1 MTSFSKGFICLADKK
16 KIYFYKKND
25 KLFARIHLIEIPS
38 LLVEER
44 NQSKISIEYY

>member
-1 MTSFSKGFICLADKK
+1 MRFSKGFICLADKK

-25 KLFARIHLIEIPS
+25 ILITRIHLIEIPS

-44 NQSKISIEYY
+44 NQTKMSIQY